1 MEGVLYKWTNYLSG
15 ECRPPCARCARRRPP
30 PARGRD
36 RDWGATGS
44 PGPPR
49 GYPNLANG
57 AGGGLA
63 WALGQLQGAE

>member
-36 RDWGATGS
+36 WDWGATGS